1 MRCDETSSFL
11 QEKRVRSK
19 QNHLV
24 IDHLQLLGG
33 QRLVCNNFL
42 MWGAKYQDWL
52 FAVSNASRQGQ
63 TEKITK
69 TVQTSKYEW
78 IVFIK

>member
-1 MRCDETSSFL
+1 
-11 QEKRVRSK
+11 
-19 QNHLV
+19 
-24 IDHLQLLGG
+24 
-33 QRLVCNNFL
+33 

-52 FAVSNASRQGQ
+52 FTVSNASRQGQ

-78 IVFIK
+78 NVFIK